1 MSRKTRRH
9 KRSAIQSLEQL
20 ILMSASEMDAEM
32 LTAADV
38 QDVADG
44 SMPDVEQLVLENT
57 ETSDRLD
64 FQLLEGLPF
73 DAESALPAMLFD
85 GGLADSTGVVT
96 TTGLPAGE
104 EAESQPFSNVVL
116 LETADGE
123 FIEVGHEGLM
133 ELASSEEGFD
143 PAAATGVVESG
154 GLPMSEDGTT
164 SVFNDLVLF
173 ETPDG
178 DIIEILPEDLIGFLP
193 EDSDFDPA
201 FATGVVENAAL
212 PIDGIPLDE
221 PIVLEGPNGELIELS
236 PDEELPEFLNL
247 VPEFNPIA
255 ASGAAGNGA
264 GGVAIS
270 PDGEFE
276 FEILEVESDAH
287 NGLPTP
293 VMAMTAEGSE
303 AVEILEFVDGQT
315 GLSHEL
321 SDFDLASA
329 SGVAEGDVSLPGF
342 ADVAITSEQSPG
354 GEDGELLEFLN
365 MADSVDDVSVQ
376 SQGSDVTSDAN
387 SIDLPQNDDTSDDSL
402 IYASAADATGGV
414 AANSIQ
420 GTEAGEWISGTV
432 ADDVIDA
439 GAGND
444 EIHVSVGDNVVD
456 GGAGEDTLVVYE
468 GAQADYTIT
477 QQADGTTI
485 FEGPG
490 LNGETVR
497 VELTNVEQILFND
510 GFVHLAVLD
519 NSGGSPATGSTVTG
533 TDAGEWIVGTDQ
545 DDDIQA
551 GGGDDEIY
559 ASLGINTINGGEGV
573 DTLVVYEGNRADFVL
588 SNIGNGT
595 IYLEGPG
602 LNGKVVRSELTNV
615 EVILFNDGAVL
626 TSSIQDLV
634 G

>member
-1 MSRKTRRH
+1 
-9 KRSAIQSLEQL
+9 
-20 ILMSASEMDAEM
+20 MSASEMDVEM
-32 LTAADV
+32 LSVTDV
-38 QDVADG
+38 QSVAAG
-44 SMPDVEQLVLENT
+44 AMPDAEQLALEGAGPT
-57 ETSDRLD
+57 DRLK
-64 FQLLEGLPF
+64 FQLPEGLPMDTEAAF
-73 DAESALPAMLFD
+73 PEMLID
-85 GGLADSTGVVT
+85 GDLAASTGLMT

-104 EAESQPFSNVVL
+104 EAEFQPFGEIVL

-123 FIEVGHEGLM
+123 FIELGPEGLIG
-133 ELASSEEGFD
+133 LASSEEGFD

-154 GLPMSEDGTT
+154 GLPMGEDGTT
-164 SVFNDLVLF
+164 SVFHELVLF

-178 DIIEILPEDLIGFLP
+178 DIIEIPRDDLIDFLP
-193 EDSDFDPA
+193 EDGKFDPA
-201 FATGVVENAAL
+201 FATGVAEIDL
-212 PIDGIPLDE
+212 PIDGIPFDE
-221 PIVLEGPNGELIELS
+221 PIVVEGSGGELIELS
-236 PDEELPEFLNL
+236 PGEELPEFLNL
-247 VPEFNPIA
+247 DPEFNPIA
-255 ASGAAGNGA
+255 ASGAAGSGA

-276 FEILEVESDAH
+276 FEMLEVESDAH
-287 NGLPTP
+287 DGLPIP
-293 VMAMTAEGSE
+293 VMEMSAEGSG
-303 AVEILEFVDGQT
+303 AVEILEFTDGQT
-315 GLSHEL
+315 GLSQEL
-321 SDFDLASA
+321 SDFDLAAA

-342 ADVAITSEQSPG
+342 ADVAITTVESPG

-365 MADSVDDVSVQ
+365 IADSVDDVSVQ

-387 SIDLPQNDDTSDDSL
+387 SIDLPQNADASGDSL

-414 AANSIQ
+414 ASNSIQ

-444 EIHVSVGDNVVD
+444 EIHVSIGDNVVD

-477 QQADGTTI
+477 QQANGTTI

-510 GFVHLAVLD
+510 GFVRLADLD
-519 NSGGSPATGSTVTG
+519 SSGGSPATGSTVTG
-533 TDAGEWIVGTDQ
+533 TIAGEWIVGTDQ
-545 DDDIQA
+545 NDDIQA

-559 ASLGINTINGGEGV
+559 APLGINTINGGEGV
-573 DTLVVYEGNRADFVL
+573 DTLVVYEGSRADFVL

-615 EVILFNDGAVL
+615 EGILFNDGAVL
-626 TSSIQDLV
+626 TSGIQDPV

>member
-1 MSRKTRRH
+1 MSRNTRRK

-20 ILMSASEMDAEM
+20 ILMSASEMDVEM
-32 LTAADV
+32 LSVTDV
-38 QDVADG
+38 QNVAAG
-44 SMPDVEQLVLENT
+44 AMPDAEQLALEGAGPT
-57 ETSDRLD
+57 DRLE
-64 FQLLEGLPF
+64 FQLPEGLPMDTEAAF
-73 DAESALPAMLFD
+73 PEMLID
-85 GGLADSTGVVT
+85 GDLAASTGLMT
-96 TTGLPAGE
+96 TTGLPEGK
-104 EAESQPFSNVVL
+104 EAESQPFSEIVL

-123 FIEVGHEGLM
+123 FIELGPEGLI

-154 GLPMSEDGTT
+154 GLPMGEDGTT
-164 SVFNDLVLF
+164 SVFHELVLF

-178 DIIEILPEDLIGFLP
+178 DIIEIPRDDLIDFLP
-193 EDSDFDPA
+193 EDGKFDPA
-201 FATGVVENAAL
+201 FATGVAEIDL
-212 PIDGIPLDE
+212 PIDGIPFDE
-221 PIVLEGPNGELIELS
+221 PIVVEGSGGELIELS
-236 PDEELPEFLNL
+236 PGEELPEFLNL
-247 VPEFNPIA
+247 DPEFNPIA
-255 ASGAAGNGA
+255 ASGAAGSGA

-276 FEILEVESDAH
+276 FEMLEVESDAH
-287 NGLPTP
+287 DGLPIP
-293 VMAMTAEGSE
+293 VMEMSAEGSG
-303 AVEILEFVDGQT
+303 AVEILEFTDGQT
-315 GLSHEL
+315 GLSQEL
-321 SDFDLASA
+321 SDFDLAAA

-342 ADVAITSEQSPG
+342 ADVAITTVESPG

-365 MADSVDDVSVQ
+365 IADSVDDVSVQ

-387 SIDLPQNDDTSDDSL
+387 SIDLPQNADASGDSL

-414 AANSIQ
+414 ASNSIQ

-444 EIHVSVGDNVVD
+444 EIHVSIGDNVVD

-477 QQADGTTI
+477 QQANGTTI

-510 GFVHLAVLD
+510 GFVRLADLD
-519 NSGGSPATGSTVTG
+519 SSGGSPATGSTVTG
-533 TDAGEWIVGTDQ
+533 TNAGEWIVGTDQ
-545 DDDIQA
+545 NDDIQA

-559 ASLGINTINGGEGV
+559 APLGINTINGGEGV
-573 DTLVVYEGNRADFVL
+573 DTLVVYEGSRADFVL

-626 TSSIQDLV
+626 TSGIQDPV